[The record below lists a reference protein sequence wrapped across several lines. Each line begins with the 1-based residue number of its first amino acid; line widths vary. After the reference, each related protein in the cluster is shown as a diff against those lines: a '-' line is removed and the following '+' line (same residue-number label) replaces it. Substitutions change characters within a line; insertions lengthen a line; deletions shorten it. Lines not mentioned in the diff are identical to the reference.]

1 MPYNIEYRD
10 EEGSVIVT
18 YTGIVTDDDID
29 SSLTERL
36 SCQERVEGYK
46 YAITDCTNISDYKV
60 TTNGM
65 INAASKASKTEGV
78 NKDVVAI
85 CIMPNN
91 LEFGMA
97 RLWEGHVSQND
108 WNVRIVRNWDE
119 ANNFLN
125 DHSFS

>member
-1 MPYNIEYRD
+1 MPYSIEYWD
-10 EEGSVIVT
+10 EEGGVIVT
-18 YTGIVTDDDID
+18 YTGIVTDEDIY

-36 SCQERVEGYK
+36 SCQERVERYK
-46 YAITDCTNISDYKV
+46 YAITDCTYISQYDV

-65 INAASKASKTEGV
+65 INAASKASNTEGV
-78 NKDVVAI
+78 NKDIVAI

-108 WNVRIVRNWDE
+108 WNVRVVRNWDE
-119 ANNFLN
+119 ANTFLEE
-125 DHSFS
+125 HSS